1 MMTTVLLTALL
12 TAAITVAVL
21 ALWAHYFL
29 LPTLRRRLRADL
41 EEEARNAADL
51 IAARVEEAVKRGIN
65 DGVRNLPTREMIEET
80 SRSLART
87 STEMVGERLS
97 RFFPKK
103 GDRD

>member
-1 MMTTVLLTALL
+1 MTTILLTAVI
-12 TAAITVAVL
+12 TAAITLLAL
-21 ALWAHYFL
+21 ALWAHFYL
-29 LPTLRRRLRADL
+29 LPVLRRRLRGDL

-97 RFFPKK
+97 RFFNKK
-103 GDRD
+103 